1 MITGIVGQCLEAVS
15 RNFVGNDL
23 LRYSDLVTVYG
34 LTEQDRKEHPEIKHP
49 YILATKRNDYLSV
62 IEISGAKTEF
72 DKASF
77 DDFIERFAESTT
89 SLFTGTGHKLSFAFE
104 RDFTKNQDELNT
116 VYKPHVDAV
125 NKLGLDIVDLI
136 ADDAIKIAA
145 HYSRERGFLVLY
157 SAKSLISK
165 HELKDEI
172 EEANREMNGLPA
184 SGHGQNPVE
193 YRLDTLKISHDAV
206 LWQLINSLSGEG
218 NPIICSLM
226 DVRQAGSMMRQLLWR
241 NSASDRWYPRTPFDK
256 GTRPRGN
263 LKAGDLTPY
272 TPPRL
277 NIQLL
282 DGDMIDHG
290 SMTECDG
297 KFYAALDLEL
307 PPMNEVTFKQL
318 FKTIPR
324 KLPYRVKFDFVGGGR
339 KALNGKAT
347 ALAFLRFIP
356 SLKVIAR
363 DLDYVV
369 AQNEFDPIVIMA
381 VNFVTWGDTI
391 QEARRNRETLKKTI
405 ESWGV
410 SHVSTTYGN
419 PTSALIN
426 SVPGLSMATPGT
438 LHYPPLSEGLHML
451 PLERPA
457 SPWSRNSNLC
467 FITEDGKLF
476 PYEIASALQEKA
488 TDVYTG
494 VPGSGK
500 SVLANRMNLS
510 TIFRT
515 NGKLPFLTIIDK
527 GYSAKGIAD
536 LLIDELPEH
545 QRHYIAAITLNN
557 DSNHCINIF
566 DTQLGSR
573 YPTQFERIFLIQ
585 MLQAMCVDP
594 QTGLPPN
601 ANDVEQ
607 IITDLIDQVYTELEH
622 EHANKFS
629 NRIAIVNQA
638 LEETG
643 LKDELGEK
651 WFIGAK
657 WWEIVDLLFAKNRH
671 YEATVAQRYA
681 VPTLATFIAVLTRK
695 EWADKYE
702 KVKLPAGEPVVEYIQ
717 RSFQSASKRY
727 AIFSSPTV
735 YDFSSETRVAI
746 LDMQNVLGDNKTPSG
761 KLKSGIMYL
770 FARQMAVRN
779 YYLPQSAETFLSQLP
794 KQYVSYHQS
803 RINELAEEVKHTFYD
818 ECHNFAGISFIQ
830 DALNT
835 ADLEDRK
842 FNVRTAFS
850 SQFLEHMPSSVL
862 KTMNS
867 VFIMRLS
874 QGDVKH
880 LRDLQIDIP
889 DDVIRRFRNMPQ
901 GAFPDGSGTAFL
913 GIFKTRH
920 GLVCHILKNTVGIKQ
935 LWALNSSAKDRV
947 LRTHMYR
954 ELGGKRSRN
963 ILAKEFPLGT
973 ARGKIDDMINE
984 QGGDAEDDSM
994 AETMAIQLAKH
1005 LVSKAK
1011 RGEL

>member
-1 MITGIVGQCLEAVS
+1 MITGIVGQCLEALS
-15 RNFVGNDL
+15 KNFIGNDL

-49 YILATKRNDYLSV
+49 YILSTKRNDYLSI
-62 IEISGAKTEF
+62 IEITGAKTEF
-72 DKASF
+72 DINSF
-77 DDFIERFAESTT
+77 NQFIERFAESTT
-89 SLFTGTGHKLSFAFE
+89 SLFTGTGHKLSYVFE
-104 RDFTKNQDELNT
+104 RDFTKNQDELNN

-145 HYSRERGFLVLY
+145 HYSRERAYMVLY
-157 SAKSLISK
+157 SEKSLVSK

-172 EEANREMNGLPA
+172 EEANRELKELPP

-206 LWQLINSLSGEG
+206 LWQLIEALSGKG
-218 NPIICSLM
+218 NPMICSLM

-241 NSASDRWYPRTPFDK
+241 NSASEGWYPRTPFDK
-256 GTRPRGN
+256 GQRPRGN
-263 LKAGDLTPY
+263 LNTGDLTPY
-272 TPPRL
+272 IPPRL

-282 DGDMIDHG
+282 DGDMTDHG
-290 SMTECDG
+290 SMIECDG
-297 KFYAALDLEL
+297 KFYVGLDLEL
-307 PPMNEVTFKQL
+307 PPLNEVTFKQL
-318 FKTIPR
+318 FKAIPR
-324 KLPYRVKFDFVGGGR
+324 KLPYRVKYDFIGGGK
-339 KALNGKAT
+339 KALNGKT
-347 ALAFLRFIP
+347 LALSFMRFIP

-363 DLDYVV
+363 DLDYVLE
-369 AQNEFDPIVIMA
+369 QNEVDPVVIMA
-381 VNFVTWGDTI
+381 VNFTTWGDTI
-391 QEARRNRETLKKTI
+391 QEARRNRETLKKII
-405 ESWGV
+405 EGWGV
-410 SHVSTTYGN
+410 SQVSTTYGN

-438 LHYPPLSEGLHML
+438 LHFPPLSEGLHML

-457 SPWSRNSNLC
+457 SPWSKNANLC

-510 TIFRT
+510 TIFKT

-545 QRHYIAAITLNN
+545 QRHYISAITLNN
-557 DSNHCINIF
+557 DADHCINIF

-594 QTGLPPN
+594 QTGMPPN

-607 IITDLIDQVYTELEH
+607 IITDLIDEVYTALAH
-622 EHANKFS
+622 ENANKFS
-629 NRIAIVNQA
+629 PRIAVVNKA

-643 LKDELGEK
+643 LKDELGEE
-651 WFIGAK
+651 WFVGAK
-657 WWEIVDLLFAKNRH
+657 WWEIVDLLFARNRH

-681 VPTLATFIAVLTRK
+681 VPTLATFISTLTRK
-695 EWADKYE
+695 EWVDKYE
-702 KVKLPAGEPVVEYIQ
+702 LVKLPAGEPVIKYIQ
-717 RSFQSASKRY
+717 RAFQSASKRY
-727 AIFSSPTV
+727 AIFSNPTA
-735 YDFSSETRVAI
+735 YDFSPETRVAI
-746 LDMQNVLGDNKTPSG
+746 LDMQNVLGDNKTPAG

-779 YYLPQSAETFLSQLP
+779 YYLPQSAETFLAQLP
-794 KQYVSYHQS
+794 DQYVSYHQA
-803 RINELAEEVKHTFYD
+803 RINELAEEIKHTFYD

-889 DDVIRRFRNMPQ
+889 DDVVRRFRNMPQ

-913 GIFKTRH
+913 GIFKTKH

-947 LRTHMYR
+947 LRTYMYK
-954 ELGGKRSRN
+954 ELGGKRTRN

-984 QGGDAEDDSM
+984 QGGEAESDSLG
-994 AETMAIQLAKH
+994 ETMAIQLAKQ